1 MDDVNEQD
9 EADRAPAGN
18 APQSTGTFWDW
29 IGCEWTEGTEGRV
42 TVSLTVKPRH
52 LNHIGIVHGG
62 VYATLIDSAMG
73 LAVMRSRP
81 DHSVVTTNLN
91 MHYVAPAATG
101 KLTVTAE
108 IVHAS
113 RKLVTAQA
121 KAFGEGGALCAL
133 GTGTFRVLEK
143 QGG

>member
-1 MDDVNEQD
+1 MDDVKEEG
-9 EADRAPAGN
+9 EADRPSTDSAPK
-18 APQSTGTFWDW
+18 STGTFWDW
-29 IGCEWTEGTEGRV
+29 IGCEWTEEKDGRV
-42 TVSLTVKPRH
+42 TVSLTVEPRH

-91 MHYVAPAATG
+91 MHYVAPATIG

-121 KAFGEGGALCAL
+121 KAFGEGGALCAF